1 MRIFTIG
8 CCLLLAAG
16 QVQAQK
22 GVNSLYSS
30 YGIGDLEERDYS
42 RNFGVGSSGIARGST
57 SFLNELNPASYG
69 RLPMETFFFEASL
82 AAKSLQY
89 NGTNLN
95 QNAGDINFKRFAI
108 GFKASKMWGIG
119 VGLMPYS
126 RVDYKL
132 LNTRYVEGTNEGT
145 RNAIEGT
152 GGINRLYFSNALQLT
167 KNFSVGLSSAL
178 LFGPISRVDSLG
190 STGAATDVYA
200 EQKQFMHNFNFTTGM
215 QYAGKLGQWVIG
227 AGATYRFETK
237 LTTQEDFYIR
247 FTDET
252 VLFEE
257 KLKSKNFTLPEQI
270 GGGLSLTNGHITWLA
285 DYRRQNWK
293 GLNKDQGDYTFV
305 NSNRYSGGMEYTF
318 QKFQYNKQVEGLIVQ
333 AGVNYHTAYMQ
344 IKNEPV
350 RDFGVTVG
358 ASLPSRTG
366 HLRYYLGLEA
376 GQRGTSSKGLIQENF
391 VNVVL
396 HLSLRDNWFYK
407 LKEL

>member
-42 RNFGVGSSGIARGST
+42 RNFGVGSSGIARGSS

-132 LNTRYVEGTNEGT
+132 LNTRYVEGTNQGT

-152 GGINRLYFSNALQLT
+152 GGLNRLYFSNALQLT

-293 GLNKDQGDYTFV
+293 GVNKDVGDYTFV

-333 AGVNYHTAYMQ
+333 AGINYHTAYMQ